1 MELPHIGK
9 QCTAKFC
16 NKLDFL
22 PITCDACKNIFC
34 DEHYTYS
41 GHNCPN
47 SYLKNNQVP
56 VCPLCNKPIP
66 VALGQQPDAVVGA
79 HIDNDCQSDPAVSRR
94 KVFTNR
100 CTKKGCKN
108 KEVIPVV
115 CVDCKLNYCL
125 KHRHPQDHAC
135 TGKATKTPTNSNP
148 PMSLRDRALQAAMG
162 RQQQQQ
168 TQTQTNDSTMSE
180 DEQLARALAM
190 SMQESHNKMT
200 QEELDLQLARQLQAM
215 EGTNAGTAT
224 TASGTRNSQG
234 SNQRCDV
241 Q

>member
-1 MELPHIGK
+1 M
-9 QCTAKFC
+9 
-16 NKLDFL
+16 
-22 PITCDACKNIFC
+22 
-34 DEHYTYS
+34 
-41 GHNCPN
+41 
-47 SYLKNNQVP
+47 P

-162 RQQQQQ
+162 RQQQ